1 VYVRRSFVVSAL
13 SDIFNDFSAFPNTIS
28 WFMRILTFTGKG
40 GVGKT
45 SVSAATAVR
54 LSQLGYRTLVLSTD
68 PAHSLSDSF
77 NLPLGAEPTKITD
90 NLHAIEVNPYVDLK
104 VNWQS
109 VQKYYTKIFM
119 AQGVSG
125 VMADEMTIL
134 PGMEEL
140 FSLLRI
146 KRYKASG
153 LYDVLVLDTAP
164 TGETLRLLSLPDTL
178 AWGMKA
184 IKNVN
189 KYLIKPLSKPLSK
202 MSDKIAF
209 FVPPADAI
217 ESVDQ
222 VFDELEDIREI
233 LTDNK
238 KSTVR
243 LVMNAEKMSIKET
256 MRALTYLNL
265 YGFKVDMVLVNKLLD
280 TNEDSGYLENWK
292 AIQQK
297 YLGEIE
303 EGFSPL
309 PVKKLRMY
317 EQEIV
322 GLQSLELFAKDMYG
336 DSDPSDMMYDEPPIK
351 FVRNKDVY
359 EVQLKLMFANPV
371 DIDVWVTG
379 DELFVQI
386 GNQRKII
393 TLPISLTGLEPGS
406 AVFKD
411 RWLHIPFDLNRNNH
425 SRSPQDQ
432 KMHKGYDRG

>member
-1 VYVRRSFVVSAL
+1 
-13 SDIFNDFSAFPNTIS
+13 
-28 WFMRILTFTGKG
+28 M
-40 GVGKT
+40 
-45 SVSAATAVR
+45 
-54 LSQLGYRTLVLSTD
+54 
-68 PAHSLSDSF
+68 
-77 NLPLGAEPTKITD
+77 E

-104 VNWQS
+104 QNWQS
-109 VQKYYTKIFM
+109 VQKFYTKIFM
-119 AQGVSG
+119 GQGVSG

-146 KRYKASG
+146 KRYKATG

-184 IKNVN
+184 VKNVT
-189 KYLIKPLSKPLSK
+189 KYIIKPLSKPLSK
-202 MSDKIAF
+202 MGDKIAF
-209 FVPPADAI
+209 YIPPADAVD
-217 ESVDQ
+217 SVDQ
-222 VFDELEDIREI
+222 VFDELVDIREI

-265 YGFKVDMVLVNKLLD
+265 YGFKVDMVLVNRLLD
-280 TNEDSGYLENWK
+280 TKENSGYLEKWK
-292 AIQQK
+292 TIQQK

-317 EQEIV
+317 EKEIV
-322 GLQSLELFAKDMYG
+322 GLESLKMFARDMYG
-336 DSDPSDMMYDEPPIK
+336 DTDPSDMMYDEPPIK
-351 FVRNKDVY
+351 FVRNGNVY

-379 DELFVQI
+379 DELYIHI

-393 TLPISLTGLEPGS
+393 TLPISLTGLEPGD
-406 AVFKD
+406 AFFKD
-411 RWLHIPFDLNRNNH
+411 KWLHIPFDLNQHDQNH
-425 SRSPQDQ
+425 QR
-432 KMHKGYDRG
+432 KGYDKVLN

>member
-1 VYVRRSFVVSAL
+1 
-13 SDIFNDFSAFPNTIS
+13 
-28 WFMRILTFTGKG
+28 MRILTFTGKG

-77 NLPLGAEPTKITD
+77 NLPLGAEPTKIKD

-104 VNWQS
+104 ENWQS
-109 VQKYYTKIFM
+109 VQKYYTRIFM

-265 YGFKVDMVLVNKLLD
+265 YGFKVDMVLVNRLLD

-379 DELFVQI
+379 DELYVQI

-411 RWLHIPFDLNRNNH
+411 RWLHIPFDLDRNNH

-432 KMHKGYDRG
+432 KMHKEYDRG

>member
-1 VYVRRSFVVSAL
+1 
-13 SDIFNDFSAFPNTIS
+13 
-28 WFMRILTFTGKG
+28 MRILTFTGKG

-54 LSQLGYRTLVLSTD
+54 LSELGHRTLVLSTD

-77 NLPLGAEPTKITD
+77 NLALGAEPTKIKE

-104 VNWQS
+104 QNWQS
-109 VQKYYTKIFM
+109 VQKYYTRIFM

-146 KRYKASG
+146 KRYKTAG
-153 LYDVLVLDTAP
+153 LYDALVLDTAP

-178 AWGMKA
+178 SWGMKA
-184 IKNVN
+184 VKNVN
-189 KYLIKPLSKPLSK
+189 KYIVRPLSKPLSK
-202 MSDKIAF
+202 MSDRIAYYI
-209 FVPPADAI
+209 PPEDAI

-233 LTDNK
+233 LTDNV

-265 YGFKVDMVLVNKLLD
+265 YGFKVDMVLVNRLLD
-280 TNEDSGYLENWK
+280 TNENSGYLEKWK
-292 AIQQK
+292 GIQQK

-309 PVKKLRMY
+309 PVKKLKMY

-322 GLQSLELFAKDMYG
+322 GLKALEMFARDMYG
-336 DSDPSDMMYDEPPIK
+336 DTDPSDLMYNEPPIK
-351 FVRNKDVY
+351 FVRNGDIY

-379 DELFVQI
+379 DELYVQI

-393 TLPISLTGLEPGS
+393 TLPISLTGLEPGD

-411 RWLHIPFDLNRNNH
+411 KWLHIPFDLNHQGKHQNQREFN
-425 SRSPQDQ
+425 
-432 KMHKGYDRG
+432 KV

>member
-1 VYVRRSFVVSAL
+1 
-13 SDIFNDFSAFPNTIS
+13 
-28 WFMRILTFTGKG
+28 MRILTFTGKG

-77 NLPLGAEPTKITD
+77 NLTLGSEPTKIKE

-104 VNWQS
+104 ENWQS
-109 VQKYYTKIFM
+109 VQKFYTKIFM
-119 AQGVSG
+119 GQGVSG

-184 IKNVN
+184 VKNVT
-189 KYLIKPLSKPLSK
+189 KYIIKPLSKPLSK
-202 MSDKIAF
+202 MGDKIAF
-209 FVPPADAI
+209 YIPPADAVD
-217 ESVDQ
+217 SVDQ
-222 VFDELEDIREI
+222 VFDELVDIREI
-233 LTDNK
+233 LTDNV

-265 YGFKVDMVLVNKLLD
+265 YGFKVDMILVNRLLD
-280 TNEDSGYLENWK
+280 TEENSGYLEKWK
-292 AIQQK
+292 NIQQK

-317 EQEIV
+317 EKEIV
-322 GLQSLELFAKDMYG
+322 GLESLELFAKDMYG
-336 DSDPSDMMYDEPPIK
+336 DTDPSDMMYDEPPIK
-351 FVRNKDVY
+351 FIRNGNVY

-379 DELFVQI
+379 DELYIHI

-393 TLPISLTGLEPGS
+393 TLPISLTGLEPGD
-406 AVFKD
+406 AFFKD
-411 RWLHIPFDLNRNNH
+411 KWLHIPFDLSQHDPNH
-425 SRSPQDQ
+425 KSKSHE
-432 KMHKGYDRG
+432 KVLN

>member
-1 VYVRRSFVVSAL
+1 
-13 SDIFNDFSAFPNTIS
+13 
-28 WFMRILTFTGKG
+28 MRILTFTGKG

-77 NLPLGAEPTKITD
+77 NLPLGAEPTKIKE
-90 NLHAIEVNPYVDLK
+90 NLDAIEVNPYVDLK
-104 VNWQS
+104 KNWHA
-109 VQKYYTKIFM
+109 VQKYYTRVFM
-119 AQGVSG
+119 AQGISG

-140 FSLLRI
+140 FSLLRV

-189 KYLIKPLSKPLSK
+189 KYLIKPLSKPLSR

-209 FVPPADAI
+209 FIPPADAV

-222 VFDELEDIREI
+222 VFEELEDIREI

-280 TNEDSGYLENWK
+280 TKENSGYLENWK

-309 PVKKLRMY
+309 PVKKLKMY

-322 GLQSLELFAKDMYG
+322 GLKSLEMFAKDMYG

-351 FVRNKDVY
+351 FVRNGDVY

-393 TLPISLTGLEPGS
+393 TLPISLTGLEPGD

-411 RWLHIPFDLNRNNH
+411 KWLHIPFDLNDQEH
-425 SRSPQDQ
+425 SRSQ
-432 KMHKGYDRG
+432 KEQKAYDRG

>member
-1 VYVRRSFVVSAL
+1 
-13 SDIFNDFSAFPNTIS
+13 
-28 WFMRILTFTGKG
+28 MRILTFTGKG

-77 NLPLGAEPTKITD
+77 NLPLGAEPTKIKE
-90 NLHAIEVNPYVDLK
+90 NLDAIEVNPYVDLK
-104 VNWQS
+104 QNWHA
-109 VQKYYTKIFM
+109 VQKYYTRIFM

-184 IKNVN
+184 VKNVN
-189 KYLIKPLSKPLSK
+189 KYLIKPLSKPLSR

-209 FVPPADAI
+209 FIPPADALD
-217 ESVDQ
+217 SVDQ
-222 VFDELEDIREI
+222 VFDELEDIRDI

-256 MRALTYLNL
+256 MRAFTYLNL
-265 YGFKVDMVLVNKLLD
+265 YGFKVDMVLVNRLLD
-280 TNEDSGYLENWK
+280 VNKDCGYQENWK

-322 GLQSLELFAKDMYG
+322 GLACLEMFAKDMYG
-336 DSDPSDMMYDEPPIK
+336 DTDPSDMMYDEPPIK
-351 FVRNKDVY
+351 FVRIGNVY

-379 DELFVQI
+379 DELYVQI

-393 TLPISLTGLEPGS
+393 TLPISLTGLEPGD
-406 AVFKD
+406 AVFKEK
-411 RWLHIPFDLNRNNH
+411 WLHIPFDLDSH
-425 SRSPQDQ
+425 GQDGNTVQ
-432 KMHKGYDRG
+432 KQQKVYDRG

>member
-1 VYVRRSFVVSAL
+1 MFHLL
-13 SDIFNDFSAFPNTIS
+13 SQNRIS

-77 NLPLGAEPTKITD
+77 NLPLGAEPTKVKE

-104 VNWQS
+104 QNWQS

-184 IKNVN
+184 I
-189 KYLIKPLSKPLSK
+189 
-202 MSDKIAF
+202 
-209 FVPPADAI
+209 
-217 ESVDQ
+217 
-222 VFDELEDIREI
+222 
-233 LTDNK
+233 
-238 KSTVR
+238 
-243 LVMNAEKMSIKET
+243 
-256 MRALTYLNL
+256 
-265 YGFKVDMVLVNKLLD
+265 
-280 TNEDSGYLENWK
+280 
-292 AIQQK
+292 
-297 YLGEIE
+297 
-303 EGFSPL
+303 
-309 PVKKLRMY
+309 
-317 EQEIV
+317 
-322 GLQSLELFAKDMYG
+322 
-336 DSDPSDMMYDEPPIK
+336 
-351 FVRNKDVY
+351 
-359 EVQLKLMFANPV
+359 
-371 DIDVWVTG
+371 
-379 DELFVQI
+379 
-386 GNQRKII
+386 
-393 TLPISLTGLEPGS
+393 
-406 AVFKD
+406 
-411 RWLHIPFDLNRNNH
+411 
-425 SRSPQDQ
+425 
-432 KMHKGYDRG
+432 

>member
-1 VYVRRSFVVSAL
+1 
-13 SDIFNDFSAFPNTIS
+13 
-28 WFMRILTFTGKG
+28 MRILTFTGKG

-77 NLPLGAEPTKITD
+77 NLPLGPEPTKIKE
-90 NLHAIEVNPYVDLK
+90 NLDAIEVNPYVDLK
-104 VNWQS
+104 QNWHS
-109 VQKYYTKIFM
+109 VQKYYTRIFM

-184 IKNVN
+184 VKNVN
-189 KYLIKPLSKPLSK
+189 KYLIKPLSKPLSR

-209 FVPPADAI
+209 FIPPADALD
-217 ESVDQ
+217 SVDQ
-222 VFDELEDIREI
+222 VFDELEDIRDI

-265 YGFKVDMVLVNKLLD
+265 YGFKVDMVLVNRLLD
-280 TNEDSGYLENWK
+280 VNKDCGYQENWK

-322 GLQSLELFAKDMYG
+322 GLACLEMFAKDMYG
-336 DSDPSDMMYDEPPIK
+336 DTDPSDMMYDEPPIK
-351 FVRNKDVY
+351 FVRIGNVY

-379 DELFVQI
+379 DELYVQI

-393 TLPISLTGLEPGS
+393 TLPISLTGLEPGD
-406 AVFKD
+406 AVFKEK
-411 RWLHIPFDLNRNNH
+411 WLHIPFDLDSH
-425 SRSPQDQ
+425 GQDGNTVQ
-432 KMHKGYDRG
+432 KQQKVYDRG

>member
-1 VYVRRSFVVSAL
+1 
-13 SDIFNDFSAFPNTIS
+13 
-28 WFMRILTFTGKG
+28 MRILTFTGKG

-77 NLPLGAEPTKITD
+77 NLPLGAEPTKIKE
-90 NLHAIEVNPYVDLK
+90 NLDAIEVNPYVDLK
-104 VNWQS
+104 QNWHA
-109 VQKYYTKIFM
+109 VQKYYTRIFM

-146 KRYKASG
+146 KRSKASG

-184 IKNVN
+184 VKNVN
-189 KYLIKPLSKPLSK
+189 KYLIKPLSKPLSR

-209 FVPPADAI
+209 FIPPADALD
-217 ESVDQ
+217 SVDQ
-222 VFDELEDIREI
+222 VFDELEDIRDI

-265 YGFKVDMVLVNKLLD
+265 YGFKVDMVLVNRLLD
-280 TNEDSGYLENWK
+280 VNKDCGYQENWK

-322 GLQSLELFAKDMYG
+322 GLACLEMFAKDMYG
-336 DSDPSDMMYDEPPIK
+336 DTDPSDMMYDEPPIK
-351 FVRNKDVY
+351 FVRIGNVY

-379 DELFVQI
+379 DELYVQI

-393 TLPISLTGLEPGS
+393 TLPISLTGLEPGD
-406 AVFKD
+406 AVFKEK
-411 RWLHIPFDLNRNNH
+411 WLHIPFDLDSH
-425 SRSPQDQ
+425 GQDGNTVQ
-432 KMHKGYDRG
+432 KQQKVYDRG

>member
-1 VYVRRSFVVSAL
+1 
-13 SDIFNDFSAFPNTIS
+13 
-28 WFMRILTFTGKG
+28 MRILTFTGKG
-40 GVGKT
+40 RVGKT

-77 NLPLGAEPTKITD
+77 NLPLGPEPTKIRE

-104 VNWQS
+104 QNWQS
-109 VQKYYTKIFM
+109 VQKFYTKIFM
-119 AQGVSG
+119 GQGVSG
-125 VMADEMTIL
+125 VVADEMTIL

-184 IKNVN
+184 VKSVT
-189 KYLIKPLSKPLSK
+189 KYIIKPLSKPLSK
-202 MSDKIAF
+202 MGDKIAF
-209 FVPPADAI
+209 YVPPADAVD
-217 ESVDQ
+217 SVDQ
-222 VFDELEDIREI
+222 VFDELVDIREI
-233 LTDNK
+233 LTDNV

-265 YGFKVDMVLVNKLLD
+265 YGFKVDMILVNRLLD
-280 TNEDSGYLENWK
+280 TKENSGYLEKWK
-292 AIQQK
+292 TIQQK
-297 YLGEIE
+297 YLGEII
-303 EGFSPL
+303 EGFAPL
-309 PVKKLRMY
+309 PVTQLRMY
-317 EQEIV
+317 ENEIV
-322 GLQSLELFAKDMYG
+322 GLKSLELFAKDMYG
-336 DSDPSDMMYDEPPIK
+336 DSDPSVMMYDEPPIK
-351 FVRNKDVY
+351 FVRIGNIY
-359 EVQLKLMFANPV
+359 QVQLKLMFANPS

-379 DELFVQI
+379 DELFVHI

-393 TLPISLTGLEPGS
+393 TLPISLTGLEPGE
-406 AVFKD
+406 AFFKD
-411 RWLHIPFDLNRNNH
+411 KWLHIPFDLTQHEENH
-425 SRSPQDQ
+425 
-432 KMHKGYDRG
+432 KNKEVNKTVN

>member
-1 VYVRRSFVVSAL
+1 
-13 SDIFNDFSAFPNTIS
+13 
-28 WFMRILTFTGKG
+28 MRILTFTGKG

-54 LSQLGYRTLVLSTD
+54 LSELGYRTLVLSTD

-77 NLPLGAEPTKITD
+77 NLPLGAEPTKIKE

-104 VNWQS
+104 QNWQS
-109 VQKYYTKIFM
+109 VQKYYTRIFM
-119 AQGVSG
+119 AQGISG

-184 IKNVN
+184 VKNVN

-209 FVPPADAI
+209 FIPPADAI

-317 EQEIV
+317 EQEVV
-322 GLQSLELFAKDMYG
+322 GLKSLEMFARDMYG
-336 DSDPSDMMYDEPPIK
+336 DTDPSDMMYDEPPIK
-351 FVRNKDVY
+351 FVRIGDVY

-393 TLPISLTGLEPGS
+393 TLPISLTGLEPGE

-411 RWLHIPFDLNRNNH
+411 KWLHIPFDLDHQNH
-425 SRSPQDQ
+425 SRSQ
-432 KMHKGYDRG
+432 KEQKAYDRGY

>member
-1 VYVRRSFVVSAL
+1 
-13 SDIFNDFSAFPNTIS
+13 
-28 WFMRILTFTGKG
+28 MRILTFTGKG

-54 LSQLGYRTLVLSTD
+54 LSELGYRTLVLSTD

-77 NLPLGAEPTKITD
+77 NLPLGAEPTKIKE

-104 VNWQS
+104 QNWQS
-109 VQKYYTKIFM
+109 VQKYYTRIFM
-119 AQGVSG
+119 AQGISG

-184 IKNVN
+184 VKNVN

-209 FVPPADAI
+209 FIPPADAI

-233 LTDNK
+233 LTDNQ

-265 YGFKVDMVLVNKLLD
+265 YGFKVDMVLVNRLLD

-322 GLQSLELFAKDMYG
+322 GLKSLEMFARDMYG
-336 DSDPSDMMYDEPPIK
+336 DTDPSDMMYDEPPIK
-351 FVRNKDVY
+351 FVRSGDVY

-393 TLPISLTGLEPGS
+393 TLPISLTGLEPGD

-411 RWLHIPFDLNRNNH
+411 KWLHIPFDLDRQNH
-425 SRSPQDQ
+425 SRSQ
-432 KMHKGYDRG
+432 KEQKAYDRG

>member
-1 VYVRRSFVVSAL
+1 
-13 SDIFNDFSAFPNTIS
+13 
-28 WFMRILTFTGKG
+28 MRILTFTGKG

-54 LSQLGYRTLVLSTD
+54 LSEMGHRTLVLSTD

-77 NLPLGAEPTKITD
+77 NISLGPEPTKIKN

-104 VNWQS
+104 ENWQS
-109 VQKYYTKIFM
+109 VQKYYTRIFA

-125 VMADEMTIL
+125 VVADEMTIL

-146 KRYKASG
+146 KRYKAAG
-153 LYDVLVLDTAP
+153 LYDALVLDTAP

-178 AWGMKA
+178 SWGMKA
-184 IKNVN
+184 VKNVN
-189 KYLIKPLSKPLSK
+189 KYIMKPLSKPLSK
-202 MSDKIAF
+202 MSDKIAYYI
-209 FVPPADAI
+209 PPEDAI
-217 ESVDQ
+217 DSVDQ

-233 LTDNK
+233 LTDNEN
-238 KSTVR
+238 STVR
-243 LVMNAEKMSIKET
+243 LVMNAERMSIKET

-265 YGFKVDMVLVNKLLD
+265 YGFNVDMVLVNKMLD
-280 TNEDSGYLENWK
+280 AKEDSGYLEKWK
-292 AIQQK
+292 GIQQK
-297 YLGEIE
+297 YLAEIE
-303 EGFSPL
+303 QGFNPL
-309 PVKKLRMY
+309 PVKKLKMY

-322 GLQSLELFAKDMYG
+322 GLEALERFAKDMYG
-336 DSDPSDMMYDEPPIK
+336 ESDPSQLMFNEPPIK
-351 FVRNKDVY
+351 FERSGDIY

-393 TLPISLTGLEPGS
+393 TLPISLTGLDPGD

-411 RWLHIPFDLNRNNH
+411 KWLHIPFDLNKQGEHHREKEYN
-425 SRSPQDQ
+425 RV
-432 KMHKGYDRG
+432 

>member
-1 VYVRRSFVVSAL
+1 
-13 SDIFNDFSAFPNTIS
+13 
-28 WFMRILTFTGKG
+28 MRILTFTGKG

-77 NLPLGAEPTKITD
+77 NLPLGAEPTKIEE

-104 VNWQS
+104 QNWQS
-109 VQKYYTKIFM
+109 VQKYYSKIFM

-184 IKNVN
+184 VKNVN
-189 KYLIKPLSKPLSK
+189 KYLIKPLSKPLSR

-233 LTDNK
+233 LTNNK

-265 YGFKVDMVLVNKLLD
+265 YGFKVDMVLVNRLLD
-280 TNEDSGYLENWK
+280 TKEDSGYLENWK

-322 GLQSLELFAKDMYG
+322 GLKSLEMFAKDMYG

-351 FVRNKDVY
+351 FVRNGNVY

-393 TLPISLTGLEPGS
+393 TLPISLTGLEPGD

-411 RWLHIPFDLNRNNH
+411 KWLHIPFDLDRH
-425 SRSPQDQ
+425 EQSRLQ
-432 KMHKGYDRG
+432 KEQKAYDRG

>member
-1 VYVRRSFVVSAL
+1 L
-13 SDIFNDFSAFPNTIS
+13 SE
-28 WFMRILTFTGKG
+28 
-40 GVGKT
+40 
-45 SVSAATAVR
+45 
-54 LSQLGYRTLVLSTD
+54 LGYRTLVLSTD

-77 NLPLGAEPTKITD
+77 NLPLDSEPTKIKE

-104 VNWQS
+104 QNWHA
-109 VQKYYTKIFM
+109 VQKFYTGIFK

-125 VMADEMTIL
+125 VVADEMTIL

-146 KRYKASG
+146 KRYNASG

-184 IKNVN
+184 VKNVT
-189 KYLIKPLSKPLSK
+189 KYIVRPLSKPLSK
-202 MSDKIAF
+202 MSDKIASYI
-209 FVPPADAI
+209 PSEDALD
-217 ESVDQ
+217 SVDQ

-233 LTDNK
+233 LTNNQ

-256 MRALTYLNL
+256 MRALTYLNV
-265 YGFKVDMVLVNKLLD
+265 YGFKVDMVLVNRLLD
-280 TNEDSGYLENWK
+280 TQEDSGYLEKWK
-292 AIQQK
+292 TIQQK
-297 YLGEIE
+297 YLGEIVD
-303 EGFSPL
+303 GFSPL

-322 GLQSLELFAKDMYG
+322 GLKALEQFARDMYG
-336 DSDPSDMMYDEPPIK
+336 DSDPSAMMYDEPPIK
-351 FVRNKDVY
+351 FVRTGDIY

-379 DELFVQI
+379 DELYVHI
-386 GNQRKII
+386 ENQRKII
-393 TLPISLTGLEPGS
+393 TLPISLTGLEHGD
-406 AVFKD
+406 AYFNNK
-411 RWLHIPFDLNRNNH
+411 WLHIPFDLNNH
-425 SRSPQDQ
+425 KQNGSR
-432 KMHKGYDRG
+432 R

>member
-1 VYVRRSFVVSAL
+1 
-13 SDIFNDFSAFPNTIS
+13 
-28 WFMRILTFTGKG
+28 MRILTFTGKG

-54 LSQLGYRTLVLSTD
+54 LSELGYRTLVLSTD

-77 NLPLGAEPTKITD
+77 NLPLGAEPTKIKE

-104 VNWQS
+104 QNWQS
-109 VQKYYTKIFM
+109 VQKYYTKVFM
-119 AQGVSG
+119 AQGISG

-184 IKNVN
+184 VKNVN

-209 FVPPADAI
+209 FIPPADAI

-233 LTDNK
+233 LTDNQ

-265 YGFKVDMVLVNKLLD
+265 YGFKVDMVLVNRLLD

-322 GLQSLELFAKDMYG
+322 GLKSLEMFARDMYG
-336 DSDPSDMMYDEPPIK
+336 DTDPSDMMYDEPPIK
-351 FVRNKDVY
+351 FVRSGDVY

-393 TLPISLTGLEPGS
+393 TLPISLTGLEPGD

-411 RWLHIPFDLNRNNH
+411 KWLHIPFDLDRQNH
-425 SRSPQDQ
+425 TRSQ
-432 KMHKGYDRG
+432 KEQKAYDRG

>member
-1 VYVRRSFVVSAL
+1 
-13 SDIFNDFSAFPNTIS
+13 
-28 WFMRILTFTGKG
+28 MRILTFTGKG

-54 LSQLGYRTLVLSTD
+54 LSQLGYRTLILSTD

-77 NLPLGAEPTKITD
+77 NLPLGAEPTKIRE
-90 NLHAIEVNPYVDLK
+90 NLHAVEVNPYVDLK
-104 VNWQS
+104 KNWS
-109 VQKYYTKIFM
+109 AVQKFYNGIFL
-119 AQGVSG
+119 AQGMSG
-125 VMADEMTIL
+125 VVADEMAIL

-146 KRYKASG
+146 KRYKNSG
-153 LYDVLVLDTAP
+153 SYDVLVLDTAP

-178 AWGMKA
+178 SWGVKA
-184 IKNVN
+184 IKNVS
-189 KYLIKPLSKPLSK
+189 KYIVRPLGKPLSK
-202 MSDKIAF
+202 MSDKIAQYI
-209 FVPPADAI
+209 PPEDALD
-217 ESVDQ
+217 SVDQ
-222 VFDELEDIREI
+222 VFDELEGIREI

-265 YGFKVDMVLVNKLLD
+265 YGFKVDMVLVNRLLD
-280 TNEDSGYLENWK
+280 TKEDSGYLENWK
-292 AIQQK
+292 TIQQK

-309 PVKKLRMY
+309 PVVKLRMY

-322 GLQSLELFAKDMYG
+322 GLKALELFAKDMYG
-336 DSDPSDMMYDEPPIK
+336 DSDPSRMMYDEPPIK
-351 FVRNKDVY
+351 FVRNGDVY

-379 DELFVQI
+379 DELFVHI

-393 TLPISLTGLEPGS
+393 TLPISLTGLEPGD

-411 RWLHIPFDLNRNNH
+411 KWLHIPFDMNNH
-425 SRSPQDQ
+425 KESRMTQQ
-432 KMHKGYDRG
+432 KNNSLN

>member
-1 VYVRRSFVVSAL
+1 
-13 SDIFNDFSAFPNTIS
+13 
-28 WFMRILTFTGKG
+28 MRILTFTGKG

-77 NLPLGAEPTKITD
+77 NLPLGAEPTKIRE

-104 VNWQS
+104 QNWHA
-109 VQKYYTKIFM
+109 VQKYYTKVFM

-209 FVPPADAI
+209 FIPPADAVD
-217 ESVDQ
+217 SVDQ
-222 VFDELEDIREI
+222 VFDELEDIRAI
-233 LTDNK
+233 LTDNQ

-280 TNEDSGYLENWK
+280 TKEDSGYLENWK

-322 GLQSLELFAKDMYG
+322 GLQSLEMFAKDMYG

-351 FVRNKDVY
+351 FVRNGDIY

-393 TLPISLTGLEPGS
+393 TLPISLTGLEPGD
-406 AVFKD
+406 AVFKEK
-411 RWLHIPFDLNRNNH
+411 WLHIPFDLNRQEQ
-425 SRSPQDQ
+425 SLQQ
-432 KMHKGYDRG
+432 KEQKAYDRG

>member
-1 VYVRRSFVVSAL
+1 
-13 SDIFNDFSAFPNTIS
+13 
-28 WFMRILTFTGKG
+28 MRILTFTGKG

-54 LSQLGYRTLVLSTD
+54 LSQLGYRTLILSTD

-77 NLPLGAEPTKITD
+77 NLPLGAEPTKIRE
-90 NLHAIEVNPYVDLK
+90 NLYAVEVNPYVDLK
-104 VNWQS
+104 KNWHA
-109 VQKYYTKIFM
+109 VQKFYNGIFL

-125 VMADEMTIL
+125 VVADEMAIL

-146 KRYKASG
+146 KRYKNSG
-153 LYDVLVLDTAP
+153 SYDVLVLDTAP

-178 AWGMKA
+178 SWGVKA
-184 IKNVN
+184 IKNVS
-189 KYLIKPLSKPLSK
+189 KYIVRPLGKPLAK
-202 MSDKIAF
+202 MSDKIAQYI
-209 FVPPADAI
+209 PPEAALD
-217 ESVDQ
+217 SVDQ
-222 VFDELEDIREI
+222 VFDELEGIREI
-233 LTDNK
+233 LTDNQ

-265 YGFKVDMVLVNKLLD
+265 YGFKVDMVLVNRLLD
-280 TNEDSGYLENWK
+280 TKEKSGYLENWK
-292 AIQQK
+292 TIQQK

-317 EQEIV
+317 EKEIV
-322 GLQSLELFAKDMYG
+322 GLKSLEMFAKDIYG
-336 DSDPSDMMYDEPPIK
+336 DSDPSDVMYDEPPIK
-351 FVRNKDVY
+351 FVRNGDVY

-379 DELFVQI
+379 DELFVHI

-393 TLPISLTGLEPGS
+393 TLPISLTGLEPGD

-411 RWLHIPFDLNRNNH
+411 KWLHIPFDMNHHKQSRMAQQNNNVLN
-425 SRSPQDQ
+425 
-432 KMHKGYDRG
+432 

>member
-1 VYVRRSFVVSAL
+1 
-13 SDIFNDFSAFPNTIS
+13 
-28 WFMRILTFTGKG
+28 MRILTFTGKG

-54 LSQLGYRTLVLSTD
+54 LSELGYRTLVLSTD

-77 NLPLGAEPTKITD
+77 NLPLGAEPTKVKE

-104 VNWQS
+104 QNWQS

-119 AQGVSG
+119 AQGISG

-184 IKNVN
+184 VKNVN

-209 FVPPADAI
+209 FIPPADAI

-233 LTDNK
+233 LTNNQ

-265 YGFKVDMVLVNKLLD
+265 YGFKVDMVLVNRLLD

-322 GLQSLELFAKDMYG
+322 GLKSLEMFARDMYG
-336 DSDPSDMMYDEPPIK
+336 DTDPSDMMYDEPPIK
-351 FVRNKDVY
+351 FVRSGDVY

-393 TLPISLTGLEPGS
+393 TLPISLTGLEPGD

-411 RWLHIPFDLNRNNH
+411 KWLHIPFDLDRQNH
-425 SRSPQDQ
+425 SRSQ
-432 KMHKGYDRG
+432 KEQKAYDRG

>member
-1 VYVRRSFVVSAL
+1 
-13 SDIFNDFSAFPNTIS
+13 
-28 WFMRILTFTGKG
+28 MRILTFTGKG

-77 NLPLGAEPTKITD
+77 NLNLGSEPTKIKE

-104 VNWQS
+104 ENWQS
-109 VQKYYTKIFM
+109 VQKFYTKIFM
-119 AQGVSG
+119 GQGVSG

-184 IKNVN
+184 VKNVT
-189 KYLIKPLSKPLSK
+189 KYIIKPLSKPLSK
-202 MSDKIAF
+202 MGDKIAF
-209 FVPPADAI
+209 YIPPADAVD
-217 ESVDQ
+217 SVDQ
-222 VFDELEDIREI
+222 VFDELVDIREI
-233 LTDNK
+233 LTDNE

-265 YGFKVDMVLVNKLLD
+265 YGFKVDMVLVNRLLD
-280 TNEDSGYLENWK
+280 TNENSGYLERWK
-292 AIQQK
+292 TIQQK

-317 EQEIV
+317 EKEIV
-322 GLQSLELFAKDMYG
+322 GLQSLEQFAKDMYG
-336 DSDPSDMMYDEPPIK
+336 DTDPSDMMYDEPPIK
-351 FVRNKDVY
+351 FIRNGNVY

-379 DELFVQI
+379 DELYIHI

-393 TLPISLTGLEPGS
+393 TLPISLTGLEPGD
-406 AVFKD
+406 AFFKD
-411 RWLHIPFDLNRNNH
+411 KWLHIPFDLNQH
-425 SRSPQDQ
+425 DQ
-432 KMHKGYDRG
+432 NYKRKGYEKALN

>member
-1 VYVRRSFVVSAL
+1 
-13 SDIFNDFSAFPNTIS
+13 
-28 WFMRILTFTGKG
+28 MRILTFTGKG

-54 LSQLGYRTLVLSTD
+54 CSQLGYRTLVLSTD

-77 NLPLGAEPTKITD
+77 NLPLGAEPTKIRE
-90 NLHAIEVNPYVDLK
+90 NLDAIEVNPYVDLK
-104 VNWQS
+104 QNWQS
-109 VQKYYTKIFM
+109 VQKYYTRIFM

-184 IKNVN
+184 VKNVN
-189 KYLIKPLSKPLSK
+189 KYLIKPLSKPLSR

-209 FVPPADAI
+209 FIPPADAI
-217 ESVDQ
+217 DSVDQ

-233 LTDNK
+233 LTNNK

-265 YGFKVDMVLVNKLLD
+265 YGFKVDMVLVNRLLD
-280 TNEDSGYLENWK
+280 VNEDCGYQENWK

-322 GLQSLELFAKDMYG
+322 GLKSLEMFAKDMYG
-336 DSDPSDMMYDEPPIK
+336 DTDPSDMMYDEPPIK
-351 FVRNKDVY
+351 FVRNGNVY

-379 DELFVQI
+379 DELYVQI

-393 TLPISLTGLEPGS
+393 TLPISLTGLEPGD

-411 RWLHIPFDLNRNNH
+411 KWLHIPFDLDQHNNSH
-425 SRSPQDQ
+425 HHKEQ
-432 KMHKGYDRG
+432 KAYDRG

>member
-1 VYVRRSFVVSAL
+1 
-13 SDIFNDFSAFPNTIS
+13 
-28 WFMRILTFTGKG
+28 MRILTFTGKG

-54 LSQLGYRTLVLSTD
+54 LSEMGHRTLVLSTD

-77 NLPLGAEPTKITD
+77 NLQLGAEPTKIKE

-104 VNWQS
+104 QNWHS
-109 VQKYYTKIFM
+109 VQKYYTRIFM

-146 KRYKASG
+146 KRYKSAG
-153 LYDVLVLDTAP
+153 LYDALVLDTAP

-178 AWGMKA
+178 SWGMKA
-184 IKNVN
+184 VKNVN
-189 KYLIKPLSKPLSK
+189 KYIVRPLSKPLSK
-202 MSDKIAF
+202 MSDKIAYYI
-209 FVPPADAI
+209 PPEDAI

-233 LTDNK
+233 LTDNV

-280 TNEDSGYLENWK
+280 TKENSGYLEKWK
-292 AIQQK
+292 GIQQK

-309 PVKKLRMY
+309 PVKKLKMY
-317 EQEIV
+317 DQEIV
-322 GLQSLELFAKDMYG
+322 GVKSLEVFARDMYG
-336 DSDPSDMMYDEPPIK
+336 DTDPSDMMYDEPPIK
-351 FVRNKDVY
+351 FVRKGDLY

-379 DELFVQI
+379 DELYVQI

-393 TLPISLTGLEPGS
+393 TLPISLTGLEPGD

-411 RWLHIPFDLNRNNH
+411 KWLHIPFDLEKQGQHHRTREYN
-425 SRSPQDQ
+425 
-432 KMHKGYDRG
+432 KA

>member
-1 VYVRRSFVVSAL
+1 
-13 SDIFNDFSAFPNTIS
+13 
-28 WFMRILTFTGKG
+28 MRILTFTGKG

-77 NLPLGAEPTKITD
+77 NLPLGAEPTKIKE

-104 VNWQS
+104 QNWHA
-109 VQKYYTKIFM
+109 VQKYYTKVFM
-119 AQGVSG
+119 AQGISG

-189 KYLIKPLSKPLSK
+189 KYLIKPLGKPLSK

-209 FVPPADAI
+209 FIPPAEAV

-233 LTDNK
+233 LTDNQ

-280 TNEDSGYLENWK
+280 TKEDSGYLENWK

-309 PVKKLRMY
+309 PVTKLRMY
-317 EQEIV
+317 ENEIV

-336 DSDPSDMMYDEPPIK
+336 DTDPSDMMYDEPPIK
-351 FVRNKDVY
+351 FVRNGDIY

-393 TLPISLTGLEPGS
+393 TLPISLTGLEPGD

-411 RWLHIPFDLNRNNH
+411 KWLHIPFDLNCQEQ
-425 SRSPQDQ
+425 SRQQ
-432 KMHKGYDRG
+432 KEQKAYDRG

>member
-1 VYVRRSFVVSAL
+1 
-13 SDIFNDFSAFPNTIS
+13 
-28 WFMRILTFTGKG
+28 MRILTFTGKG

-54 LSQLGYRTLVLSTD
+54 LSELGYRTLVLSTD

-77 NLPLGAEPTKITD
+77 NLPLGAEPTKVKE

-104 VNWQS
+104 QNWQS

-119 AQGVSG
+119 AQGISG

-184 IKNVN
+184 VKNVN

-209 FVPPADAI
+209 FIPPADAI

-233 LTDNK
+233 LTDNQ

-265 YGFKVDMVLVNKLLD
+265 YGFKVDMVLVNRLLD

-322 GLQSLELFAKDMYG
+322 GLKSLEMFARDMYG
-336 DSDPSDMMYDEPPIK
+336 DTDPSDMMYDEPPIK
-351 FVRNKDVY
+351 FVRSGDVY

-393 TLPISLTGLEPGS
+393 TLPISLTGLEPGD

-411 RWLHIPFDLNRNNH
+411 KWLHIPFDLDRQNH
-425 SRSPQDQ
+425 TRSQ
-432 KMHKGYDRG
+432 KEQKAYDRG

>member
-1 VYVRRSFVVSAL
+1 
-13 SDIFNDFSAFPNTIS
+13 
-28 WFMRILTFTGKG
+28 MRILTFTGKG

-77 NLPLGAEPTKITD
+77 NLPLGAQPTKIKE

-104 VNWQS
+104 ENWQS
-109 VQKYYTKIFM
+109 VQKFYTKIFM
-119 AQGVSG
+119 GQGVSG

-184 IKNVN
+184 VKNVT
-189 KYLIKPLSKPLSK
+189 KYIIKPLSKPLSK

-209 FVPPADAI
+209 YIPPADAVD
-217 ESVDQ
+217 SVDQ
-222 VFDELEDIREI
+222 VFDELVDIREI
-233 LTDNK
+233 LTDNN
-238 KSTVR
+238 KSTER
-243 LVMNAEKMSIKET
+243 LFMNAEKMSIKET

-265 YGFKVDMVLVNKLLD
+265 YGFKVDMVLVNRLLD
-280 TNEDSGYLENWK
+280 TKENSGYLEKWK
-292 AIQQK
+292 NIQQK

-309 PVKKLRMY
+309 PVMKLRMY
-317 EQEIV
+317 EKEIV
-322 GLQSLELFAKDMYG
+322 GLQSLEVGAKAFYG
-336 DSDPSDMMYDEPPIK
+336 DSDASVMMYDEPPIK
-351 FVRNKDVY
+351 FIRNGNVY

-379 DELFVQI
+379 DELYI
-386 GNQRKII
+386 HIANQRKII
-393 TLPISLTGLEPGS
+393 TLPISLTGLEPGE
-406 AVFKD
+406 AFFKD
-411 RWLHIPFDLNRNNH
+411 KWLHIPFDLNQHDQNH
-425 SRSPQDQ
+425 QRKS
-432 KMHKGYDRG
+432 YDKVLN

>member
-1 VYVRRSFVVSAL
+1 
-13 SDIFNDFSAFPNTIS
+13 
-28 WFMRILTFTGKG
+28 MRILTFTGKG

-45 SVSAATAVR
+45 SVSAATALR

-77 NLPLGAEPTKITD
+77 NLPLGAEPTKVKE

-104 VNWQS
+104 QNWQS

-222 VFDELEDIREI
+222 VFDELEDIRDI

-265 YGFKVDMVLVNKLLD
+265 YGFKVDMVLVNRLLD
-280 TNEDSGYLENWK
+280 TKEDSGYLENWK

-336 DSDPSDMMYDEPPIK
+336 DTDPSDMMYDEPPIK

-393 TLPISLTGLEPGS
+393 TLPISLTGLEPGN
-406 AVFKD
+406 AIFKD
-411 RWLHIPFDLNRNNH
+411 KWLHIPFDLDRQNH
-425 SRSPQDQ
+425 SRSPQEQ
-432 KMHKGYDRG
+432 KEYERG

>member
-1 VYVRRSFVVSAL
+1 
-13 SDIFNDFSAFPNTIS
+13 
-28 WFMRILTFTGKG
+28 MRILTFTGKG

-54 LSQLGYRTLVLSTD
+54 LSELGYRTLVLSTD

-77 NLPLGAEPTKITD
+77 NLPLGAEPTKIKE

-104 VNWQS
+104 QNWQS
-109 VQKYYTKIFM
+109 VQKYYTRIFM
-119 AQGVSG
+119 AQGISG

-184 IKNVN
+184 VKNVN

-209 FVPPADAI
+209 FIPPADAI

-222 VFDELEDIREI
+222 VFDELEDIRDI
-233 LTDNK
+233 LTDNQ

-265 YGFKVDMVLVNKLLD
+265 YGFKVDMVLVNRLLD

-322 GLQSLELFAKDMYG
+322 GLKSLEMFARDMYG
-336 DSDPSDMMYDEPPIK
+336 DTDPSDMMYDEPPIK
-351 FVRNKDVY
+351 FVRSGDVY

-393 TLPISLTGLEPGS
+393 TLPISLTGLEPGD

-411 RWLHIPFDLNRNNH
+411 KWLHIPFDLDHQNH
-425 SRSPQDQ
+425 SRSQQEQ
-432 KMHKGYDRG
+432 KAYDRGY

>member
-1 VYVRRSFVVSAL
+1 
-13 SDIFNDFSAFPNTIS
+13 
-28 WFMRILTFTGKG
+28 MRILTFTGKG

-54 LSQLGYRTLVLSTD
+54 LSELGYRTLVLSTD

-77 NLPLGAEPTKITD
+77 NLPLGAEPTKIKE

-104 VNWQS
+104 QNWQS
-109 VQKYYTKIFM
+109 VQKYYTKVFM
-119 AQGVSG
+119 AQGISG

-184 IKNVN
+184 VKNVN

-202 MSDKIAF
+202 MSDRIAF
-209 FVPPADAI
+209 FIPPADAI

-233 LTDNK
+233 LTDNQ

-265 YGFKVDMVLVNKLLD
+265 YGFKVDMVLVNRLLD

-322 GLQSLELFAKDMYG
+322 GLKSLEMFARDMYG
-336 DSDPSDMMYDEPPIK
+336 DTDPSDMMYDEPPIK
-351 FVRNKDVY
+351 FVRSGDVY

-393 TLPISLTGLEPGS
+393 TLPISLTGLEPGD

-411 RWLHIPFDLNRNNH
+411 KWLHIPFDLDRQNH
-425 SRSPQDQ
+425 TRSQ
-432 KMHKGYDRG
+432 KEQKAYDRG

>member
-1 VYVRRSFVVSAL
+1 
-13 SDIFNDFSAFPNTIS
+13 
-28 WFMRILTFTGKG
+28 MRILTFTGKG

-54 LSQLGYRTLVLSTD
+54 LSDMGYRTLVLSTD

-77 NLPLGAEPTKITD
+77 NLTLGAEPKKIRE

-104 VNWQS
+104 ENWQS
-109 VQKYYTKIFM
+109 VQKFYSRIFM

-146 KRYKASG
+146 KRYKTAG

-178 AWGMKA
+178 SWGMKA
-184 IKNVN
+184 VKNVT
-189 KYLIKPLSKPLSK
+189 KYIVRPLSKPLSK
-202 MSDKIAF
+202 MSDKIAYYI
-209 FVPPADAI
+209 PPEEAI
-217 ESVDQ
+217 DSVDQ
-222 VFDELEDIREI
+222 VFDELEGIREI
-233 LTDNK
+233 LTDNVN
-238 KSTVR
+238 STVR

-265 YGFKVDMVLVNKLLD
+265 YGFNVDMVIVNRLLD
-280 TNEDSGYLENWK
+280 TQEDSGYLEKWK
-292 AIQQK
+292 TIQQK

-309 PVKKLRMY
+309 PVKKLKMY
-317 EQEIV
+317 DQEIV
-322 GLQSLELFAKDMYG
+322 GLKSLEQFASDMYG
-336 DSDPSDMMYDEPPIK
+336 DTDPSKLMYDEPPIK
-351 FVRNKDVY
+351 FVRHGDVY

-379 DELFVQI
+379 DELFVHI

-393 TLPISLTGLEPGS
+393 TLPISLTGLEPGN
-406 AVFKD
+406 AIFKD
-411 RWLHIPFDLNRNNH
+411 KWLHIPFDLDSKEQ
-425 SRSPQDQ
+425 SRLKKQQQYNKALS
-432 KMHKGYDRG
+432 

>member
-1 VYVRRSFVVSAL
+1 
-13 SDIFNDFSAFPNTIS
+13 
-28 WFMRILTFTGKG
+28 MRILTFTGKG

-54 LSQLGYRTLVLSTD
+54 LSQLGYRTLILSTD

-77 NLPLGAEPTKITD
+77 NLPLGSEPVKIKE

-104 VNWQS
+104 QNWQS
-109 VQKYYTKIFM
+109 VQKFYSKIFVG
-119 AQGVSG
+119 QGVSG
-125 VMADEMTIL
+125 VMVDEMTIL

-153 LYDVLVLDTAP
+153 QYDVLVLDTAP

-184 IKNVN
+184 VKNIN
-189 KYLIKPLSKPLSK
+189 KYLIKPLRKPLSK
-202 MSDKIAF
+202 MGDKIAF
-209 FVPPADAI
+209 YIPPADAVD
-217 ESVDQ
+217 SVDQ
-222 VFDELEDIREI
+222 VFDELVDIREI
-233 LTDNK
+233 LTDNAT
-238 KSTVR
+238 STVR

-265 YGFKVDMVLVNKLLD
+265 YGFKVDMVLVNRLLD
-280 TNEDSGYLENWK
+280 VNKDCGYQENWK

-322 GLQSLELFAKDMYG
+322 GLACLEMFAKDMYG
-336 DSDPSDMMYDEPPIK
+336 DTDPSDMMYDEPPIK
-351 FVRNKDVY
+351 FVRIGNVY

-379 DELFVQI
+379 DELYVQI

-393 TLPISLTGLEPGS
+393 TLPISLTGLEPGD
-406 AVFKD
+406 AVFKEK
-411 RWLHIPFDLNRNNH
+411 WLHIPFDLDSH
-425 SRSPQDQ
+425 GQDGTTVQ
-432 KMHKGYDRG
+432 KQQKVYDRG

>member
-1 VYVRRSFVVSAL
+1 
-13 SDIFNDFSAFPNTIS
+13 
-28 WFMRILTFTGKG
+28 MRILTFTGKG

-68 PAHSLSDSF
+68 PAHSLSDSY
-77 NLPLGAEPTKITD
+77 NLPLGAEPTKIKD
-90 NLHAIEVNPYVDLK
+90 NLDAIEVNPYVDLK
-104 VNWQS
+104 QNWHS
-109 VQKYYTKIFM
+109 VQKYYTKVFM

-146 KRYKASG
+146 KRYKTSG
-153 LYDVLVLDTAP
+153 KYDVLVLDTAP

-178 AWGMKA
+178 SWGMKA
-184 IKNVN
+184 VKNVN
-189 KYLIKPLSKPLSK
+189 KYIIRPLSKPLSK
-202 MSDKIAF
+202 MSDKIADF
-209 FVPPADAI
+209 IPPTDAI
-217 ESVDQ
+217 DSVDQ
-222 VFDELEDIREI
+222 VFEELEDIRNI
-233 LTDNK
+233 LTDTK

-265 YGFKVDMVLVNKLLD
+265 YGFNVDMVLVNRLLD
-280 TNEDSGYLENWK
+280 TQENSGYLENWK

-303 EGFSPL
+303 EGFAPL
-309 PVKKLRMY
+309 PVKKLKMY
-317 EQEIV
+317 DQEIV
-322 GLQSLELFAKDMYG
+322 GLKSLEVFAHDMYG
-336 DSDPSDMMYDEPPIK
+336 ESDPSVTMHDELPIK
-351 FVRNKDVY
+351 FVRRENVY
-359 EVQLKLMFANPV
+359 EVQLKLMFVNPV
-371 DIDVWVTG
+371 DIDIWVTG

-393 TLPISLTGLEPGS
+393 TLPLSLTGLEPGE
-406 AVFKD
+406 AIFKD
-411 RWLHIPFDLNRNNH
+411 KWLHIPFDLDKNNH
-425 SRSPQDQ
+425 TRSQQEQQAASR
-432 KMHKGYDRG
+432 R

>member
-1 VYVRRSFVVSAL
+1 
-13 SDIFNDFSAFPNTIS
+13 
-28 WFMRILTFTGKG
+28 MRILTFTGKG

-54 LSQLGYRTLVLSTD
+54 LSDLGYRTLVLSTD

-77 NLPLGAEPTKITD
+77 NLSLGSDPTKIKE
-90 NLHAIEVNPYVDLK
+90 NLYAIEVNPYVDLK
-104 VNWQS
+104 QNWHA
-109 VQKYYTKIFM
+109 VQKFYTGIFQ

-125 VMADEMTIL
+125 VVADEMSIL

-178 AWGMKA
+178 SWGMKA
-184 IKNVN
+184 VKNVT
-189 KYLIKPLSKPLSK
+189 KYIIRPLGKPLSK
-202 MSDKIAF
+202 MSDKIAQYI
-209 FVPPADAI
+209 PPDDALD
-217 ESVDQ
+217 SVDLI
-222 VFDELEDIREI
+222 FDELEGIREI
-233 LTDNK
+233 LTDTEH
-238 KSTVR
+238 STVR

-265 YGFKVDMVLVNKLLD
+265 YGFKVDMVLVNRLLD
-280 TNEDSGYLENWK
+280 TKENSGYLENWK

-303 EGFSPL
+303 EGFAPL

-317 EQEIV
+317 ENEIV
-322 GLQSLELFAKDMYG
+322 GLRALEMFAKDIYG
-336 DSDPSDMMYDEPPIK
+336 NSDPSDMMYDEPPIK
-351 FVRNKDVY
+351 FVRNGDIY

-371 DIDVWVTG
+371 DIDIWVTG
-379 DELFVQI
+379 DELFVHI

-393 TLPISLTGLEPGS
+393 TLPISLTGLEPGE
-406 AVFKD
+406 AFFKD
-411 RWLHIPFDLNRNNH
+411 RWLHIPFDPNHHKLDRRTTQNNKVLN
-425 SRSPQDQ
+425 
-432 KMHKGYDRG
+432 

>member
-1 VYVRRSFVVSAL
+1 
-13 SDIFNDFSAFPNTIS
+13 
-28 WFMRILTFTGKG
+28 MRILTFTGKG

-77 NLPLGAEPTKITD
+77 NLPLGAEPTKIKE
-90 NLHAIEVNPYVDLK
+90 NLDAIEVNPYVDLK
-104 VNWQS
+104 QNWHS
-109 VQKYYTKIFM
+109 VQKYYSKIFM

-184 IKNVN
+184 VKNVN
-189 KYLIKPLSKPLSK
+189 KYLIKPLSKPLSR

-233 LTDNK
+233 LTNNK
-238 KSTVR
+238 TSTVR

-265 YGFKVDMVLVNKLLD
+265 YGFKVDMVLVNRLLD
-280 TNEDSGYLENWK
+280 TKEDSGYLENWK

-322 GLQSLELFAKDMYG
+322 GLKSLELFAKDMYG
-336 DSDPSDMMYDEPPIK
+336 DTDPSDMMYDEAPIK
-351 FVRNKDVY
+351 FVRNGNVY

-393 TLPISLTGLEPGS
+393 TLPISLTGLEPGD

-411 RWLHIPFDLNRNNH
+411 KWLHIPFDLDH
-425 SRSPQDQ
+425 HEQSRLQ
-432 KMHKGYDRG
+432 KEQKAYDRG

>member
-1 VYVRRSFVVSAL
+1 
-13 SDIFNDFSAFPNTIS
+13 
-28 WFMRILTFTGKG
+28 MRILTFTGKG

-77 NLPLGAEPTKITD
+77 NLPLGAEPTKIKE
-90 NLHAIEVNPYVDLK
+90 NLDAIEVNPYVDLK
-104 VNWQS
+104 QNWHS
-109 VQKYYTKIFM
+109 VQKYYTRIFM

-184 IKNVN
+184 VKNVN
-189 KYLIKPLSKPLSK
+189 KYLIKPLSKPLSR

-209 FVPPADAI
+209 FIPPADALD
-217 ESVDQ
+217 SVDQ
-222 VFDELEDIREI
+222 VFDELEDIRDI

-256 MRALTYLNL
+256 KRALTYLNL
-265 YGFKVDMVLVNKLLD
+265 YGFKVDMVLVNRLLD
-280 TNEDSGYLENWK
+280 INEDCGYQENWK

-322 GLQSLELFAKDMYG
+322 GLKSLEMFAKDMYG

-351 FVRNKDVY
+351 FVRNGNVY

-379 DELFVQI
+379 DELYVQI

-393 TLPISLTGLEPGS
+393 TLPISLTGLEPGD
-406 AVFKD
+406 AVFKEK
-411 RWLHIPFDLNRNNH
+411 WLHIPFDLDRH
-425 SRSPQDQ
+425 EDSRMQ
-432 KMHKGYDRG
+432 KEQKVYDRG